1 MKKMFIFLTF
11 FCLGSVAQEVVL
23 PSTDM
28 RPFSNPNDC
37 LLLQYNAAVIGKKVV
52 QIYKAVEPQIIIEGT
67 KVNIQKQLENAGNL
81 SHIAN
86 MLSNQYLVF
95 CNKSLKITG

>member
-1 MKKMFIFLTF
+1 MKKTLIVLAFL
-11 FCLGSVAQEVVL
+11 CLDSGAQEVVL

-28 RPFSNPNDC
+28 RPFSNLNDC

-67 KVNIQKQLENAGNL
+67 KVNVQKQLENAGNL

-95 CNKSLKITG
+95 CKKSL

>member
-1 MKKMFIFLTF
+1 MKIMFIFLTF
-11 FCLGSVAQEVVL
+11 LCLGSVAQEVVL

-52 QIYKAVEPQIIIEGT
+52 KIYKEVEPKITIEGN
-67 KVNIQKQLENAGNL
+67 KVNVQKQLENAGNL

-86 MLSNQYLVF
+86 MLASQYLVF
-95 CNKSLKITG
+95 CNKSLKVMG